1 VIGPSDAGLSQL
13 SFDVIFELLMRNL
26 CTRSGGSPGARGT
39 EEKTIRQKSS
49 VLAVLG
55 TGGQIYRLP
64 KGMGALHLLR
74 AQPSAN
80 QKSAVFFRFFLPLL
94 PPPVRFTNLN
104 GSFPHLFTFT
114 QGFFC
119 NGTRR
124 YGVPAPFPSYEK

>member
-1 VIGPSDAGLSQL
+1 MAASITTTPPSPL
-13 SFDVIFELLMRNL
+13 
-26 CTRSGGSPGARGT
+26 SGGARWT
-39 EEKTIRQKSS
+39 
-49 VLAVLG
+49 L

-119 NGTRR
+119 NGTHR